1 MGASKEAWEYPIITD
16 AGKKLNKYS
25 KPVSNM
31 SQRILSTFICLIMIT
46 SLAPAAVAAG
56 PSDSVIFGISYEW
69 ENFENDV
76 LEMTGVDTNSAN
88 QDIEEAA
95 EYAGFDLDFD
105 QVLSGASHLFIESWD
120 ENEVIQIED
129 SNGISH
135 DVSKRITEL
144 TIRHGLLADS
154 GFTSS
159 WVDDNEAIDIWFS
172 ASQEMILILDAT
184 YVEYVDS
191 EMLVYGADLE
201 MSGEI
206 SNNADL
212 SMNIQVIAAS
222 EVEAP
227 GIDLGYSLSMEI
239 PSLSSEWRVDY
250 PLDYLQQLNQQME
263 FEGSEWFECDNGEE
277 IPASWENDGYE
288 DCYDGSDETMVW
300 GCNVNVDLLSL
311 PNLQKSSFD
320 EAISEVVFPNW
331 CGNEVPN
338 ELELDDTPSNLPDP
352 NHLYGW
358 YEDGL
363 GYAMARNDTHIWEE
377 VYSQSVCYDDYGGDS
392 WNNDLGM
399 CGWQIQDDFS
409 ADSTLMYED
418 CCGWARYELSGEY
431 LFIAPP
437 TPSIYYHDGPIN
449 GNIDGTFDTL
459 TGYSMSA
466 QINGISTDDLGINLD
481 NFNVELSDNI
491 PGQGTFSDGF
501 QEIDG
506 QMASWDWDCPPV
518 SGTEELIIDDSN
530 VLVQCGLAAPISPGM
545 AVMMAQSL
553 EPAFDNGVQELSSVI
568 QSQFESWISEI
579 TGSEGDDN
587 MFICDDGE
595 EIPAS
600 WAGDGEIDCSDG
612 SDESGGTFTC
622 DDGQEIP
629 ASWENDGD
637 EDCSDG
643 SDENDGSMSSSESD
657 RFSSMFDALRES
669 NLEKTMEAFSEKL
682 EELSGENIPNE
693 PVINLED
700 SCALLFWTTDDS
712 RVNGFAILNSN
723 EKLLG
728 SSIYGVK
735 EHDVEI
741 NIAYLDGN
749 DARTAKTEIVGLSE
763 LREIAPDSKHDV
775 SELYD
780 ILGDELDKTDTDND
794 GIIDYFDRDDDG
806 DGIPDREDPK
816 LDYEGSL
823 PGLGLLGIIS
833 ILGIAAIFSSRK
845 DY

>member
-1 MGASKEAWEYPIITD
+1 MISSLVPTAAAS
-16 AGKKLNKYS
+16 
-25 KPVSNM
+25 
-31 SQRILSTFICLIMIT
+31 
-46 SLAPAAVAAG
+46 G
-56 PSDSVIFGISYEW
+56 PSDSIIFGISYDW
-69 ENFENDV
+69 EDFENDV
-76 LEMTGVDTNSAN
+76 FDMTGVDTNAAN
-88 QDIEEAA
+88 DDIEEAA
-95 EYAGFDLDFD
+95 DYSGFDLDFD
-105 QVLSGASHLFIESWD
+105 QVLSGSSHLFIESWD
-120 ENEVIQIED
+120 DDEIIEIED

-135 DVSKRITEL
+135 QVSTRVTEL

-172 ASQEMILILDAT
+172 ASQEMILILDAKYT
-184 YVEYVDS
+184 EYVDS

-212 SMNIQVIAAS
+212 SMNIQVIAAG

-227 GIDLGYSLSMEI
+227 GIDLGYSLSMGI
-239 PSLSSEWRVDY
+239 PSLSSEWRVNY
-250 PLDYLQQLNQQME
+250 PVDYLQQLNQQME
-263 FEGSEWFECDNGEE
+263 SEDPDWFECDNGEQ
-277 IPASWENDGYE
+277 IPAYYQNDGYE

-300 GCNVNVDLLSL
+300 DCNVHVDLLSL

-320 EAISEVVFPNW
+320 EAISEVAFPNW

-338 ELELDDTPSNLPDP
+338 ELELDDTSSNLPDP

-358 YEDGL
+358 YEDELGL
-363 GYAMARNDTHIWEE
+363 AMARNDTHIWEE
-377 VYSQSVCYDDYGGDS
+377 VYSQSVCYDSAGDS

-399 CGWQIQDDFS
+399 CGWQIQDNFS

-418 CCGWARYELSGEY
+418 CCGWAKYELSGEY

-437 TPSIYYHDGPIN
+437 TPSIYYYDGPVN

-459 TGYSMSA
+459 TGYSLSA
-466 QINGISTDDLGINLD
+466 QVVGISTDELGINLD

-491 PGQGTFSDGF
+491 LGQGTFSDDF
-501 QEIDG
+501 QDIDG
-506 QMASWDWDCPPV
+506 QMASWEWDCPPV

-553 EPAFDNGVQELSSVI
+553 EPAFDNGIQDLSSVV
-568 QSQFESWISEI
+568 QNQLESWISEI
-579 TGSEGDDN
+579 SGDDGSDDV
-587 MFICDDGE
+587 FICDNGQ
-595 EIPAS
+595 EIPAD
-600 WAGDGEIDCSDG
+600 WENDGEIDCSDG
-612 SDESGGTFTC
+612 SDESNGTFTC

-629 ASWENDGD
+629 ADWENDGD

-643 SDENDGSMSSSESD
+643 SDENDGSMNSDDSD
-657 RFSSMFDALRES
+657 RFKNMFDALSES
-669 NLEKTMEAFSEKL
+669 NLEKTMQAFGEKL
-682 EELSGENIPNE
+682 EELSEESIPSE
-693 PVINLED
+693 PMINLED

-712 RVNGFAILNSN
+712 RVIGFAILNSDEN
-723 EKLLG
+723 LLG

-735 EHDVEI
+735 EHDVEL
-741 NIAYLDGN
+741 NIIYHDGD
-749 DARTAKTEIVGLSE
+749 DARTAKGDVVGLSE
-763 LREIAPDSKHDV
+763 LREIAPDSKHDI

-780 ILGDELDKTDTDND
+780 ILGDNLDAKDTDND
-794 GIIDYFDRDDDG
+794 GIIDYFDRDDDN
-806 DGIPDREDPK
+806 DGIPDWEDSE
-816 LDYEGSL
+816 LDMGGSL
-823 PGLGLLGIIS
+823 PGLGLFGIIS
-833 ILGIAAIFSSRK
+833 ILGFALIFSSRK